1 MKYHYPTSGTCSR
14 AIDIEINDGVI
25 SSVAFTGGC
34 HGNTQGIASL
44 VKGQKPEYVIERLK
58 GIRCGAK
65 STSCPDQ
72 LATALLQIMAQ
83 KAE

>member
-14 AIDIEINDGVI
+14 AIDIEITDGII

-34 HGNTQGIASL
+34 HGNTQGIAAL
-44 VKGQKPEYVIERLK
+44 VVGQKPAHVIERLK

-65 STSCPDQ
+65 PTSCPDQ
-72 LATALLQIMAQ
+72 LAAALSQIEAQ
-83 KAE
+83 QK